1 MAACLRG
8 GCIAPAEDGDVGAE
22 GDAKIGT
29 LQRSAAPGRVADH
42 YTFGRTLGA
51 CRVKLG
57 SAYCT
62 VC

>member
-1 MAACLRG
+1 M
-8 GCIAPAEDGDVGAE
+8 GAE